1 MAGATDPA
9 IQDPATRSFDRQF
22 VIVGGG
28 ILLVLALLAWLP
40 DITPPAAHGLISDR
54 AHARVVSV
62 LPATDEAAP
71 IATVEFVDGPKAGQ
85 QEQAQVEG
93 PSGQLQLPDYRPGDD
108 VIVAVDTNP
117 DGTQNVAVVDR
128 WRLPLLRNL
137 VGAFAIV
144 TILVAGWRGI
154 RALVSLALTLVLAF
168 KILIPALLAGWNP
181 VALAITLGTLITI
194 ATLVLT
200 QGLNRQV
207 IAAVL
212 GTVLGLLATGV
223 LAVVVTQ
230 AAQFTIS
237 QGSEQVTFLQQLT
250 QGSIDLSGLLLAAVI
265 FGGLGV
271 LNDVAISQAATVD
284 ELRAVSP
291 TMPRRELYSRTM
303 NVGIAHIAATVNTLV
318 FAYLG
323 AALPLLVVLAI
334 QVESFSLTVN
344 EEIIAVEVVRT
355 LVGSIGILLAVPA
368 TTAIAA
374 WLAVPTGGRRRAQ
387 AHPTRIPPAHA
398 SAVAPPTAEPVPP
411 APSPVQPPPE
421 AAQPAPAPTPAGPRK
436 RGGRARPDKGP
447 TTPD

>member
-1 MAGATDPA
+1 MAGETDPA
-9 IQDPATRSFDRQF
+9 AADPATRSFDRQF

-62 LPATDEAAP
+62 IPATDEAPP

-93 PSGQLQLPDYRPGDD
+93 PSGQLQLPDYRPGDE

-117 DGTQNVAVVDR
+117 DGTQNVAIVDR

-181 VALAITLGTLITI
+181 VALAIILGTLITI

-207 IAAVL
+207 ISAVL
-212 GTVLGLLATGV
+212 GTVIGLVVTGV
-223 LAVVVTQ
+223 LAVLVTG

-237 QGSEQVTFLQQLT
+237 QGSEQITFLQQLT

-291 TMPRRELYSRTM
+291 TMPRRELYARTM

-323 AALPLLVVLAI
+323 AALPLLVVLAV

-374 WLAVPTGGRRRAQ
+374 WLAPPAAGRRMAQ
-387 AHPTRIPPAHA
+387 AHPNR
-398 SAVAPPTAEPVPP
+398 VAPALV
-411 APSPVQPPPE
+411 
-421 AAQPAPAPTPAGPRK
+421 PAPAGPPAAP
-436 RGGRARPDKGP
+436 AEAPAAPVPDQ
-447 TTPD
+447 PDAPAVVAAPESHAGAD

>member
-1 MAGATDPA
+1 MTSDTGGIPTTPT
-9 IQDPATRSFDRQF
+9 TRSFDRQF

-28 ILLVLALLAWLP
+28 ILLILALLAWLP
-40 DITPPAAHGLISDR
+40 DITPPGAHGLISDR

-62 LPATDEAAP
+62 TPATDESPP
-71 IATVEFVDGPKAGQ
+71 IAVVAYVDGVRAGQ
-85 QEQAQVEG
+85 QVEAQVEG

-108 VIVAVDTNP
+108 VIVAIDVNP
-117 DGTQNVAVVDR
+117 DGGQSVSIVDR

-137 VGAFAIV
+137 VGVFAIV
-144 TILVAGWRGI
+144 TIIVAGWRGI
-154 RALVSLALTLVLAF
+154 RALVSLALTLVLAV

-181 VALAITLGTLITI
+181 VALAVSLGTLITV
-194 ATLVLT
+194 ASLVLT

-207 IAAVL
+207 LAAVL
-212 GTVLGLLATGV
+212 GTVIGLLVTGV
-223 LAVVVTQ
+223 LAVIVTA
-230 AAQFTIS
+230 AAQFTVA
-237 QGSEQVTFLQQLT
+237 QGSQEIVFLQQLT
-250 QGSIDLSGLLLAAVI
+250 EGRIDLTGLLLAAVI

-291 TMPRRELYSRTM
+291 TMSRRELYRRTM
-303 NVGIAHIAATVNTLV
+303 NVGIAHLAATVNTLV

-344 EEIIAVEVVRT
+344 EELIAVEVVRA

-374 WLAVPTGGRRRAQ
+374 WLAPRPVVRR
-387 AHPTRIPPAHA
+387 
-398 SAVAPPTAEPVPP
+398 V
-411 APSPVQPPPE
+411 
-421 AAQPAPAPTPAGPRK
+421 
-436 RGGRARPDKGP
+436 ARPVATEERP
-447 TTPD
+447 PDPD